1 MLEIRN
7 KLTGVAMTSSL
18 NFLALENSHFITLLS
33 YTLGVLDNMKY
44 TVAGLF
50 AVAHL
55 RQDSI
60 CT

>member
-1 MLEIRN
+1 M
-7 KLTGVAMTSSL
+7 ASSL
-18 NFLALENSHFITLLS
+18 NYLALENSHFITSLR
-33 YTLGVLDNMKY
+33 YTLGVLNNMKY